1 MKIVISISHDSWN
14 WLMDDEVVE
23 LDFGDEFDC
32 EFCDEDFEDFE
43 DEIEYDEDGTAWWFD
58 EEDEVYYYFDEDE
71 DDWIEYDDSEDE
83 DDVED
88 DAEV

>member
-1 MKIVISISHDSWN
+1 MKMVISICHDGWSW
-14 WLMDDEVVE
+14 LVDE
-23 LDFGDEFDC
+23 DAIDFDC

-88 DAEV
+88 DVEV